1 MGGGDDDDD
10 VYLVEWV
17 VGWRFGG
24 EGVPKFWSLKD
35 GDGGRVGGGVV

>member
-1 MGGGDDDDD
+1 MLINWEGWVWVWGLVGGDDDDD

-24 EGVPKFWSLKD
+24 EGVLKF
-35 GDGGRVGGGVV
+35 